1 MWKIS
6 SIYKIIF
13 IITWKNVK
21 IIFKSYISDLERYK
35 WYFIGFLEDVCRSCK
50 GYVDSY
56 ITVLDVEGFG
66 FSNFDL

>member
-1 MWKIS
+1 MYTKQS
-6 SIYKIIF
+6 LLHPEKMYLFLIIKF
-13 IITWKNVK
+13 R
-21 IIFKSYISDLERYK
+21 DLERYK

>member
-1 MWKIS
+1 MYIFL
-6 SIYKIIF
+6 II
-13 IITWKNVK
+13 K
-21 IIFKSYISDLERYK
+21 ISDLERYK